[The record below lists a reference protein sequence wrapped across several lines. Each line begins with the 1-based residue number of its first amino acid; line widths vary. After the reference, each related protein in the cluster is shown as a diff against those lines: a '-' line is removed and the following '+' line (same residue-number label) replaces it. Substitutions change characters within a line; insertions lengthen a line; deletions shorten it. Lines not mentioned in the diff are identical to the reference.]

1 MAKVKLFTKSYCPF
15 CHHALGLLKE
25 LNADFENIEVDN
37 GNEEWD
43 KMKEK
48 TGHFTVPM
56 IFIGDE
62 FIGGFSELEDLRK
75 SEKLSDKLK

>member
-1 MAKVKLFTKSYCPF
+1 MAKVKLFTKSYCPW
-15 CHHALGLLKE
+15 CHKALGLLKE
-25 LNADFENIEVDN
+25 LSADFENIQVDN

-56 IFIGDE
+56 ILIDDKL
-62 FIGGFSELEDLRK
+62 IGGFDDLEDLHN
-75 SEKLSDKLK
+75 SGKLKEML

>member
-1 MAKVKLFTKSYCPF
+1 MAKVKLFTKSYCPW
-15 CHHALGLLKE
+15 CHKALGLLKE

-37 GNEEWD
+37 GNDEWD

-56 IFIGDE
+56 IFINNNLV
-62 FIGGFSELEDLRK
+62 GGFDDLEDLYN
-75 SEKLSDKLK
+75 SGKLKDML